1 VALFIINDELQML
14 RNESISLI
22 VSKNSGGTATYS
34 KIEAARA
41 LQIPIVMPLKLAYV
55 APALPAI
62 TTICSGRRLRTVSK
76 NPPSVSRWKELEDSR

>member
-41 LQIPIVMPLKLAYV
+41 LQIPIVMIDRPQKHKIPTVARPDAVLQKLQNSY
-55 APALPAI
+55 
-62 TTICSGRRLRTVSK
+62 K
-76 NPPSVSRWKELEDSR
+76 